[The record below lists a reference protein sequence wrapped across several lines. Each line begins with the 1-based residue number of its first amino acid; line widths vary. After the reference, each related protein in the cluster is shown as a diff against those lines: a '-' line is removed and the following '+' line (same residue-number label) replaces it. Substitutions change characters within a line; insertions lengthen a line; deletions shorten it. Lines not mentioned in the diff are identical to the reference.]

1 MSDFVSPEARLFA
14 IIAVAIALLVSER
27 IRADLVGV
35 LIVVALWAARL
46 LNPDEALAGFS
57 SEPAIAVAAVFV
69 LGAGLLETGVSDA
82 AGRLIARW
90 SGPGLLR
97 PLALLM
103 GSVGL
108 LSAFTHHVTTTA
120 SMVPVALD
128 LSKERDIPP
137 SRLLMPISFA
147 ASLGTTITIIGA
159 PAFLIASDALQG
171 AGEPPLG
178 VFSVAPLGLA
188 LLAAGVLFML
198 LTGRWLLPDRRG
210 VEDPSAGYRL
220 DGYLTEIEVQP
231 GSPLLDKS
239 AEDLATDR
247 RYEFEVVGR
256 IRDGS
261 RVPGR
266 FAEGDLQ
273 EGDVLLVRTSP
284 EHMLAV
290 GEERGIELGPTS
302 QYERASVP
310 RDADE
315 EDVEERLVQVV
326 VAAASDFAGRTIAQV
341 DFRQRFGV
349 LVLGLWRQRGW
360 LADQLAH
367 VRLQPGDV
375 LVVQGDEDALARL
388 SADRGV
394 LMLVP
399 FQGRARV
406 LRKRWLA
413 LAILLGAI
421 ALAIAG
427 APLQM
432 AMLVGAAAMVLTRCV
447 TPGQAYRAI
456 DQRVF
461 VFIAGAIPLGAAMEK
476 TGAARTIAELLEQ
489 PLSGATPFIALL
501 AIFVAV
507 ALVTQFMSDAAT
519 TALFAPIALG
529 LAGAIGVSPTACV
542 VTVAVGSVAS
552 SITPLG
558 HHGNLLVYGPGGY
571 RFSDFVRAGTPLTL
585 LVGVIAAAGTPL
597 LWP

>member
-585 LVGVIAAAGTPL
+585 LVGIIAAAGTPL

>member
-1 MSDFVSPEARLFA
+1 VSDFVSPEARLFA